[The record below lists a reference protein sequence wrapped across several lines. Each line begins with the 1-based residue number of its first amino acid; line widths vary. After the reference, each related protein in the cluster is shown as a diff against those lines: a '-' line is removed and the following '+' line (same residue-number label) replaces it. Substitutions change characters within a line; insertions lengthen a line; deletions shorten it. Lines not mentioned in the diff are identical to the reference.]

1 MSLYCLQDDKTS
13 LDILKRCLTKTDID
27 SDSDDDSRFKE
38 LMANINF
45 LESDNII
52 VSTMVNS
59 VNMQNYGVLHDKN
72 FDISMEFN
80 LYDIQFS
87 KFKVVYK
94 GAQIYYKDR
103 VFFSIDTL
111 FLYAFCHW
119 LFHLFLADLDV
130 NNRTR
135 IKETLDD

>member
-1 MSLYCLQDDKTS
+1 MIVTDYDLAFCKHALYC
-13 LDILKRCLTKTDID
+13 I
-27 SDSDDDSRFKE
+27 
-38 LMANINF
+38 
-45 LESDNII
+45 
-52 VSTMVNS
+52 
-59 VNMQNYGVLHDKN
+59 
-72 FDISMEFN
+72 
-80 LYDIQFS
+80 YDTQFS

-94 GAQIYYKDR
+94 GAQIYYRDR

-130 NNRTR
+130 NDRTR

>member
-1 MSLYCLQDDKTS
+1 MSMYCLKDDKTS
-13 LDILKRCLTKTDID
+13 SDILKRCFTKTDID
-27 SDSDDDSRFKE
+27 SNDDIRFKK
-38 LMANINF
+38 LMNSINF

-52 VSTMVNS
+52 VSTMVNLVS
-59 VNMQNYGVLHDKN
+59 MQNYGELHDKN

-80 LYDIQFS
+80 LYDTQFS

-94 GAQIYYKDR
+94 GAQIYYRDR

-119 LFHLFLADLDV
+119 LFHLFLADLDYQ
-130 NNRTR
+130 NRTR
-135 IKETLDD
+135 IEEVYND

>member
-13 LDILKRCLTKTDID
+13 SDILKRCFTKTDI
-27 SDSDDDSRFKE
+27 DSDDDSRFKE

-45 LESDNII
+45 LESDSVI
-52 VSTMVNS
+52 VSTMVNLVS
-59 VNMQNYGVLHDKN
+59 VQNYGELHDKN

-80 LYDIQFS
+80 FHDTQFS

-94 GAQIYYKDR
+94 GTQIYYRDR

-111 FLYAFCHW
+111 FLYAFCNW
-119 LFHLFLADLDV
+119 LFHLFLADLDA
-130 NNRTR
+130 NNWTK

>member
-1 MSLYCLQDDKTS
+1 MSLYCLKDDKTS
-13 LDILKRCLTKTDID
+13 SDILKRCFTKTDI
-27 SDSDDDSRFKE
+27 DSDDDSRFKE

-45 LESDNII
+45 LESDSIV
-52 VSTMVNS
+52 VSTMVNL
-59 VNMQNYGVLHDKN
+59 VNMHNYGELHDKN

-80 LYDIQFS
+80 LYDMQFS

-94 GAQIYYKDR
+94 GAQIYYRDR

-119 LFHLFLADLDV
+119 LFHLFLADLDA
-130 NNRTR
+130 NNRTK

>member
-13 LDILKRCLTKTDID
+13 SDILKRCFTKTDI
-27 SDSDDDSRFKE
+27 DSDDDSRFKD

-45 LESDNII
+45 LESDNIV
-52 VSTMVNS
+52 VSTMVNLVS
-59 VNMQNYGVLHDKN
+59 MQNYGELHDKN

-80 LYDIQFS
+80 MYDTQFS

-94 GAQIYYKDR
+94 GTQIYYRDR

-119 LFHLFLADLDV
+119 LFHLFLADLDYQ
-130 NNRTR
+130 NRTR
-135 IKETLDD
+135 IEEV

>member
-1 MSLYCLQDDKTS
+1 MSMYCLKDDKTS
-13 LDILKRCLTKTDID
+13 SDILKKCFTKTDI
-27 SDSDDDSRFKE
+27 DSDDDSRFKE

-45 LESDNII
+45 LESDSIV
-52 VSTMVNS
+52 VSTMVNL
-59 VNMQNYGVLHDKN
+59 VNMHNYGELHDKN

-80 LYDIQFS
+80 LYDMHFS

-94 GAQIYYKDR
+94 GAQIYYRDR
-103 VFFSIDTL
+103 VFFSINAL
-111 FLYAFCHW
+111 FLYTFCHW

-135 IKETLDD
+135 IKETLDE

>member
-1 MSLYCLQDDKTS
+1 MSMYHLKDDKVS
-13 LDILKRCLTKTDID
+13 FDIVKRCLTKTDID
-27 SDSDDDSRFKE
+27 SEDDKRFKE
-38 LMANINF
+38 LMNSINF

-52 VSTMVNS
+52 VSTMVNLVS
-59 VNMQNYGVLHDKN
+59 TQNYGELHDKN

-80 LYDIQFS
+80 LYDTQFS

-94 GAQIYYKDR
+94 GALIYYRDR

-119 LFHLFLADLDV
+119 LFHLFLANLDYQ
-130 NNRTR
+130 NRTR
-135 IKETLDD
+135 IEEVYDG

>member
-1 MSLYCLQDDKTS
+1 MSLYCLKDDKTS
-13 LDILKRCLTKTDID
+13 SDILKRCLTKTAI
-27 SDSDDDSRFKE
+27 DSDDDSRFKE

-45 LESDNII
+45 LESDRII
-52 VSTMVNS
+52 VSTMVNLVS
-59 VNMQNYGVLHDKN
+59 MQNYGELHDKN

-80 LYDIQFS
+80 LYDTQFS

-119 LFHLFLADLDV
+119 LFRLFLADLDYQ
-130 NNRTR
+130 NRTR
-135 IKETLDD
+135 IEEV

>member
-13 LDILKRCLTKTDID
+13 SDILKRCFTKTDID
-27 SDSDDDSRFKE
+27 SDDDIRFKK
-38 LMANINF
+38 LMNSINF

-52 VSTMVNS
+52 VSTMVNLVS
-59 VNMQNYGVLHDKN
+59 MQNYGVLHDKN

-80 LYDIQFS
+80 LYDMQFS
-87 KFKVVYK
+87 KFKVVYR
-94 GAQIYYKDR
+94 GTQIYYRDR

-119 LFHLFLADLDV
+119 MFHLFLSDLDYQ
-130 NNRTR
+130 NRTR
-135 IKETLDD
+135 IEEVHND

>member
-1 MSLYCLQDDKTS
+1 MFKYNFNKDKH
-13 LDILKRCLTKTDID
+13 LKYQLKRCLEPEPYD
-27 SDSDDDSRFKE
+27 SEDDKRFKK
-38 LMANINF
+38 LMNSINF

-52 VSTMVNS
+52 VSTMVNLVS
-59 VNMQNYGVLHDKN
+59 MQNHGELHDKS

-80 LYDIQFS
+80 FYDTQFS

-94 GAQIYYKDR
+94 GALIYYRDR

-119 LFHLFLADLDV
+119 LFNLFLADLDYQ
-130 NNRTR
+130 NRTR
-135 IKETLDD
+135 IEEV

>member
-1 MSLYCLQDDKTS
+1 M
-13 LDILKRCLTKTDID
+13 DILAKID
-27 SDSDDDSRFKE
+27 RTLLDNELRNLVRFRMSRDSDDDSRFKE

-45 LESDNII
+45 LESDNMA
-52 VSTMVNS
+52 VSTMVNLVS
-59 VNMQNYGVLHDKN
+59 MQNYGELHDKN

-80 LYDIQFS
+80 LYDTQFS

-94 GAQIYYKDR
+94 GAQIYYRDR

-119 LFHLFLADLDV
+119 LFHLFLADLDYQ
-130 NNRTR
+130 NRTR
-135 IKETLDD
+135 IEEVHND